1 MARRSSTPDVP
12 PEDVAERI
20 VDIDVTT
27 EMEGSFLE
35 YAYSVI
41 YSRALPDARDGLK
54 PVQRRILFQMHDMG
68 LRPERPYVKS
78 ARVVGEVMGKLH
90 PHGDSAIYDAMVRMA
105 QPFSLRLPL
114 VDGHGNFGSLD
125 DGPAASRYTEA
136 RMAPSALAMTAG
148 LDEDVVDFVPNYDNK
163 LTQPGVLP
171 AAIPNL
177 LVNGASGIAVGM
189 ATNMAPHNLVEVVAA
204 ARHLVLHPDAT
215 LDELMR
221 FVPGPDLPSGGKI
234 IGLDGVRDA
243 YRTGRGAFRT
253 RATARIEN
261 VTPRRKGI
269 VITELP
275 YTVGPEKVI
284 EKIKEGVQSKKLSGI
299 ADALDL
305 TDRQHGLRMVIEV
318 KTGFNP
324 DAVLEQLYR
333 YTPLEDSFSINNVA
347 LVDGQPRTLGLRDLL
362 QVWVDHRIDVVRR
375 RSQYRLRKKLER
387 LHLVEGLLVAI
398 LDIDEVIQV
407 IRSSD
412 DSDTART
419 RLRQVFDLSEPQAE
433 YILELRLRR
442 LTKFS
447 RIELEKER
455 DELAEAIAAL
465 QALLADEAL
474 LRGAVS
480 DEMAEVAATYGTP
493 RRTILLESAGGTVT
507 AAEGAPAPRRGAAP
521 ALSLEI
527 EDSPC
532 YALLS
537 ATGLV
542 ARTGST
548 DVELRP
554 AAGARR
560 SRHDVLSGAVAT
572 SMRGD
577 VGVLTSRG
585 VVRRVSVLDLPGLP
599 PTDGAPNLSGGLPLT
614 ELLALDKGERVIGL
628 VSVAAD
634 APTLAVGTAQGV
646 VKRVTSGEPP
656 ANRDAWEVIGLKD
669 GDEVVGCAAVGE
681 DDELVLVSSDAALL
695 HFPASAV
702 RPQGRPAGGMAG
714 IKLGAGQKVVHFG
727 ALPAQAL
734 AGGAGSGSGS
744 GEDEDGGPVVVTV
757 SGSSTALPGTQPG
770 SAKVTPFSRYPG
782 KGRATGGVRAHRFLK
797 GEDTLILAWVGP
809 APARATGS
817 AGQPVDLPEPDE
829 RRDGSG
835 QLLTAPV
842 LAIG

>member
-20 VDIDVTT
+20 VDIDVST

-68 LRPERPYVKS
+68 LRPDRPYVKS

-90 PHGDSAIYDAMVRMA
+90 PHGDTAIYDAMVRMA

-125 DGPAASRYTEA
+125 DGPAAPRYTEA
-136 RMAPSALAMTAG
+136 RMAPAATAMTG
-148 LDEDVVDFVPNYDNK
+148 SLDEDVVDFVPNYDNK

-204 ARHLVLHPDAT
+204 ARHLVLHPDAS
-215 LDELMR
+215 LEDLMR
-221 FVPGPDLPSGGKI
+221 FVPGPDLPGGGKI
-234 IGLDGVRDA
+234 VGLDGVRDA

-261 VTPRRKGI
+261 VTARRKGI

-299 ADALDL
+299 SDAMDL
-305 TDRQHGLRMVIEV
+305 TDRQHGLRLVIEV
-318 KTGFNP
+318 KTGFDP

-347 LVDGQPRTLGLRDLL
+347 LVEGQPRTLGLRDLL
-362 QVWVDHRIDVVRR
+362 QVWVDHRISVVRR
-375 RSQYRLRKKLER
+375 RSQFRLRKKQER
-387 LHLVEGLLVAI
+387 QHLVEGLLIAI

-412 DSDTART
+412 DADTART

-447 RIELEKER
+447 RVELEAER
-455 DELAEAIAAL
+455 DALAQEIAAL
-465 QALLADEAL
+465 QSILGDEAL
-474 LRGAVS
+474 LRGTVS

-493 RRTILLESAGGTVT
+493 RRTILLESAGGSVT
-507 AAEGAPAPRRGAAP
+507 AAEGAPAPRSGRAAAP
-521 ALSLEI
+521 ALTLEI
-527 EDSPC
+527 ADTPC

-548 DVELRP
+548 DVTLRADAT
-554 AAGARR
+554 AARA
-560 SRHDVLSGAVAT
+560 RHDVLAGAVPT
-572 SMRGD
+572 SVRGD
-577 VGVLTSRG
+577 VGVLTNRG
-585 VVRRVSVLDLPGLP
+585 VVRKISVLDLPGLP
-599 PTDGAPNLSGGLPLT
+599 PTDGAPNLSGGLPLA
-614 ELLALDKGERVIGL
+614 ELVELDKGERVVGL
-628 VSVAAD
+628 VSLAAD
-634 APTLAVGTAQGV
+634 APTLALGTAQGV
-646 VKRVTSGEPP
+646 VKRVSAGEVPG
-656 ANRDAWEVIGLKD
+656 NRDTFEVVSLKD
-669 GDEVVGCAAVGE
+669 GDEVVGCAAVTD
-681 DDELVLVSSDAALL
+681 DDELVFVASDAALL
-695 HFPASAV
+695 HFPAAAV

-714 IKLGAGQKVVHFG
+714 IKLAAGHRVVHFG
-727 ALPAQAL
+727 ALAAQDAAPDL
-734 AGGAGSGSGS
+734 SDDAT
-744 GEDEDGGPVVVTV
+744 DGPVVVTV
-757 SGSSTALPGTQPG
+757 AGSSGALPGTQGG
-770 SAKVTPFSRYPG
+770 SAKVTPFARYPG

-797 GEDTLILAWVGP
+797 GEDALILAWVGP

-817 AGQPVDLPEPDE
+817 AGQPVDLPPLDD

-835 QLLTAPV
+835 QPLAVPPV
-842 LAIG
+842 AIG